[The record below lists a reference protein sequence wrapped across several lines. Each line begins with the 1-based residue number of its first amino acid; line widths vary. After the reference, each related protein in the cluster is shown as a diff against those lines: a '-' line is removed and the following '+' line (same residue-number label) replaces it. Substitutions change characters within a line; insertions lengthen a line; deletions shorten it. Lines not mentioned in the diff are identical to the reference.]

1 MRDPTGTRFPID
13 LLSDP
18 LVDRVTKRQLAPAS
32 GGATASVLESWQ
44 RIRFR
49 DSAAELA
56 GDGEPPPA
64 DPEVAPTEKTSPELA
79 WVGFQVVDDETN
91 QPVSG
96 VALKVKLPNGELRDL
111 TTDGSGKIDV
121 RDIQPGSCT
130 IEKMVDDRALEVVR
144 VA

>member
-1 MRDPTGTRFPID
+1 MTDPHSPRFPID
-13 LLSDP
+13 VLSDP
-18 LVDRVTKRQLAPAS
+18 LVDRETKRQLSPAS
-32 GGATASVLESWQ
+32 GGATASVLDSWE

-56 GDGEPPPA
+56 GSGEPPPA
-64 DPEVAPTEKTSPELA
+64 KPDEAPAAKTSPELS

-91 QPVSG
+91 EPVSG
-96 VALKVKLPNGELRDL
+96 VALKVKLPNGEVRDF
-111 TTDGSGKIDV
+111 TTDASGKIDV